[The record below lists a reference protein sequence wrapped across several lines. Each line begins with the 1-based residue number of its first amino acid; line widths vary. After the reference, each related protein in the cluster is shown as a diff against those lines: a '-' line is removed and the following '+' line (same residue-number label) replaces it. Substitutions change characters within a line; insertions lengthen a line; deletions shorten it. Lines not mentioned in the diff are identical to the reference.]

1 MLLKITFSTTTDYDN
16 ERDRFTLLTVTFTEE
31 GHHYNVFVPVL
42 VRRMLEMDFMATLT
56 YGTDFNASDYNG
68 LTTHVL
74 RVLEARLQD
83 I

>member
-1 MLLKITFSTTTDYDN
+1 MFLSLFWC
-16 ERDRFTLLTVTFTEE
+16 
-31 GHHYNVFVPVL
+31 
-42 VRRMLEMDFMATLT
+42 RMLEMDFMATLT

-74 RVLEARLQD
+74 ESLEVNYRISNLQ